1 MTKTTKCLN
10 EATATF
16 IKKNYTNRLSHKS
29 HGNYIYTHGKPR
41 ESNILIH
48 TGLLDI
54 WYCNSKT
61 LIGELNL
68 TIGKDSD
75 FKIGHQL
82 KNWRNR
88 G

>member
-10 EATATF
+10 KATATF
-16 IKKNYTNRLSHKS
+16 IKKTIQTVKVIKVTAI
-29 HGNYIYTHGKPR
+29 IYTHGKPR

-54 WYCNSKT
+54 GYCNSKT

-75 FKIGHQL
+75 FKIGHKL